1 MSALIVRQLRDYL
14 NTLTD
19 DSDLDA
25 PVVLSMQTDMQ
36 HIFSFEEACPGVS
49 EMITLG
55 PAPIYM
61 PDGRQ
66 DGTIEM
72 RALLIAPHSFHDTVE
87 GEEDHHK
94 KTLN

>member
-14 NTLTD
+14 NTITD
-19 DSDLDA
+19 EDDLDA
-25 PVVLSMQTDMQ
+25 PVVLPMRTDMP
-36 HIFSFEEACPGVS
+36 HLFAFEEACPGVS
-49 EMITLG
+49 EMVTLG

-66 DGTIEM
+66 DGSTMEM
-72 RALLIAPHSFHDTVE
+72 RALLIAPHGFH
-87 GEEDHHK
+87 EEDKHEETK